1 MYMLHFLVERYD
13 PSYED
18 NLVGPNFISFYYIT
32 IISKRPLNLRNMVL
46 YVMKIILRKGALCK
60 VWMLLSQLYLKKE
73 NIKKSLTFFPVRI
86 YQLPPKLG
94 EDLKS
99 FWPYMVSGDYSVTE
113 TRSYQRFAMHNIIII
128 RGFHLNTRLR

>member
-1 MYMLHFLVERYD
+1 
-13 PSYED
+13 
-18 NLVGPNFISFYYIT
+18 
-32 IISKRPLNLRNMVL
+32 
-46 YVMKIILRKGALCK
+46 MKIILRKRALCK

-99 FWPYMVSGDYSVTE
+99 FWEYMVSDDYSVTE
-113 TRSYQRFAMHNIIII
+113 TVCNAQYNYYKGVSFERSAQVS
-128 RGFHLNTRLR
+128 